1 MRRSPSKCWNKPIQ
15 RHSIISQNTWV
26 STTYSIYGV
35 LQELKET
42 LESLVFTLW
51 KVFVYILIQLDF
63 SVLETFY
70 FVTVFIQGFQKL
82 VEKEHLYM

>member
-1 MRRSPSKCWNKPIQ
+1 
-15 RHSIISQNTWV
+15 
-26 STTYSIYGV
+26 V